1 MPLRSSNGI
10 RQDASYVGAAVGS
23 VSPLPSL
30 APVLGSEVQTLGVD
44 AKESLEHGPLVPI
57 HDIF

>member
-1 MPLRSSNGI
+1 MGL
-10 RQDASYVGAAVGS
+10 RQDASQDAAGAAVGS

-44 AKESLEHGPLVPI
+44 PKEPLEHGPLMPI